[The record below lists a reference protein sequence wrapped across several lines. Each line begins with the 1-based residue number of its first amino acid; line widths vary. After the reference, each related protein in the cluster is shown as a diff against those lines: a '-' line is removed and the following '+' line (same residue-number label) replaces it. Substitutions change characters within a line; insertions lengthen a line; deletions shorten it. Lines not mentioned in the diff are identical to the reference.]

1 MSGYFAADSMAVRVL
16 STRIVGITY
25 GERALVIGA
34 CNPLLYVGTAEH
46 TVHRTSPY
54 TRLSLT
60 GRLFEDVFLGSKDI
74 ADKALKFT
82 RNRHASVI
90 GAVSEDAGVHP
101 AGTGYSAHDP
111 HLMFMTMAFA
121 FDSAEA
127 MFDLLVRRMNAD
139 ERQRL
144 LQDFVTWA
152 TLFGMPRD
160 AAPAT
165 YPEFR
170 AYFDGY
176 LTSDELHLTDEARL
190 VGTYLAG
197 AKAPRYPLPSDLTA
211 RTLGLLVQ
219 GSLPKRVREL
229 YGLRWTIADAAAF
242 RATVEGS
249 RAIHRKPL
257 PFTPALLR
265 PILRGPSTPSYKVL
279 AAGER
284 RTLRRGLATMPGVG
298 G

>member
-1 MSGYFAADSMAVRVL
+1 MSGYFAENSMAVRVM

-46 TVHRTSPY
+46 TAHRTSPY

-60 GRLFEDVFLGSKDI
+60 GRMFEAVFLGSRDE
-74 ADKALKFT
+74 ADKALDFT
-82 RNRHASVI
+82 RKRHATVV
-90 GAVSEDAGVHP
+90 GALPEDAGTHP
-101 AGTGYSAHDP
+101 AGSPYSAHDP

-121 FDSAEA
+121 FDSAET
-127 MFDLLVRRMNAD
+127 MYDLLVRRMTDAERAD
-139 ERQRL
+139 L
-144 LQDFVTWA
+144 WLDFVTWA

-160 AAPAT
+160 AAPST
-165 YPEFR
+165 YHEFR
-170 AYFDGY
+170 SYFDAY
-176 LTSDELHLTDEARL
+176 LASDELHLTDEAQL

-197 AKAPRYPLPSDLTA
+197 AEAPRYPLPSDLTA

-219 GSLPKRVREL
+219 GSLPRRIRDL
-229 YGLRWTIADAAAF
+229 YGLRWTFADAAAF

-249 RAIHRKPL
+249 RALHRRPL
-257 PFTPALLR
+257 PFTPPLLR
-265 PILRGPSTPSYKVL
+265 PMLRGASTPSYNVL

-284 RTLRRGLATMPGVG
+284 RNLRRGLSSMPGVAG
-298 G
+298 